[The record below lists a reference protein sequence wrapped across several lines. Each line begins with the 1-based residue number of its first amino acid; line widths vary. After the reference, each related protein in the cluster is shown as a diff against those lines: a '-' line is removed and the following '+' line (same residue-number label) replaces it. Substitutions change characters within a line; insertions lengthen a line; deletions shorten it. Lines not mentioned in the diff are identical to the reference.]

1 MAFFYELLLISTVHK
16 LLIFNSLFSFFSSFI
31 FVLLY
36 DLECKKVLVLKVI
49 FKQRLEKLLL

>member
-36 DLECKKVLVLKVI
+36 DLNAKGSCTKGN
-49 FKQRLEKLLL
+49 F